1 MKNAM
6 GKVEEF
12 EKGRFKEEIRR
23 IRIKKG
29 KGIRLNPEAEEFK
42 REESGRYTAKLLYG
56 WDDKKFDEEYLKK
69 LQKNWNRWK
78 KDREE
83 GEREDYM
90 KKLEENLEWN
100 KKDKDTSRVIWGDN
114 KEVPLEAEP

>member
-1 MKNAM
+1 M
-6 GKVEEF
+6 
-12 EKGRFKEEIRR
+12 
-23 IRIKKG
+23 KKG
-29 KGIRLNPEAEEFK
+29 KEMRLNPEAEEFK
-42 REESGRYTAKLLYG
+42 RGELPGRYTAKLLYG

-83 GEREDYM
+83 GEKEDYM
-90 KKLEENLEWN
+90 KKLEENLEDE
-100 KKDKDTSRVIWGDN
+100 KISRVIWGDN